1 MISAGKRDDR
11 YLFFEHMLL
20 PGGFSRDVRLTV
32 REGTIAAI
40 ESGAEARPGDE
51 RHGCGLPGLPNLHSH
66 AFQRGMAGL
75 AERRGPSGDSFWTW
89 REVMYR
95 FLDRMTSGDVR
106 AIAALAYMEM
116 LEGGFTRVGEFHYL
130 HHDVGGA
137 AYADPAEMSRA
148 IVAAAGE
155 SGIALTLLP
164 VLYSYAGFGAQPP
177 QPAQMRFVM
186 DIDAYA
192 RLVDAADTAARALP
206 DAIVGVA
213 PHSLRAVSPEQLDA
227 LAGIGAG
234 RPVHIHIA
242 EQVKEVADCLAWS
255 GQRPVEWLLDHAS
268 VDSRWCL
275 VHATHMTPDETE
287 ALAKA
292 GAIAG
297 LCPITEANLG
307 DGLFPAEAFL
317 EAGGRFGVGSDS
329 NVLIDASEELR
340 LLEYGQR
347 LLHRGR
353 NMLAGGEGRSTGA
366 DVYAAAVDGGA
377 AALGMAGGIVVGAPA
392 DIVGLDTGHPSLAG
406 KSGDALLDGYIF
418 SAGRGAID
426 AVWRRGEQLVSGG
439 RHRDRAAIVRRY
451 VAALDRL
458 TA

>member
-1 MISAGKRDDR
+1 MASAQKTGDR
-11 YLFFEHMLL
+11 NLFFDRLL
-20 PGGFSRDVRLTV
+20 LSDGWARNVRLTV
-32 REGTIAAI
+32 SSGVIATI
-40 ESGAEARPGDE
+40 ESNAAAQPDEE
-51 RHGCGLPGLPNLHSH
+51 RHGCGLPGMPDLHSH

-95 FLDRMTSGDVR
+95 FLDRMTPDDVR
-106 AIAALAYMEM
+106 AIASLAYLEM

-130 HHDVGGA
+130 HHDRGGQ

-148 IVAAAGE
+148 IIDAAAA
-155 SGIALTLLP
+155 SGIGLTLLP
-164 VLYSYAGFGAQPP
+164 VLYSYASFGAQPP

-186 DIDAYA
+186 DIDRYA
-192 RLVDAADTAARALP
+192 QLIDAAGAAARDLP

-242 EQVKEVADCLAWS
+242 EQVKEVDDCLAWS
-255 GQRPVEWLLDHAS
+255 GQRPVEWLLNHAA
-268 VDSRWCL
+268 VDDRWCL
-275 VHATHMTPDETE
+275 VHATHMTPAETA
-287 ALAKA
+287 ALART
-292 GAIAG
+292 GAVAG

-307 DGLFPAEAFL
+307 DGLFPVEAFL
-317 EAGGRFGVGSDS
+317 AAGGRYGVGSDS

-347 LLHRGR
+347 LTRRGR

-366 DVYAAAVDGGA
+366 DIYVASADGGA
-377 AALGMAGGIVVGAPA
+377 AALGVAGGLAVGAAA
-392 DIVGLDTGHPSLAG
+392 DIISLDLGHPSLAG
-406 KSGDALLDGYIF
+406 KRDDELLDAYIF
-418 SAGRGAID
+418 AAGRSAID
-426 AVWRRGEQLVSGG
+426 GVWRRGERLVSQG
-439 RHRDRAAIVRRY
+439 RHKDRASIVQRY
-451 VAALDRL
+451 VATLERL